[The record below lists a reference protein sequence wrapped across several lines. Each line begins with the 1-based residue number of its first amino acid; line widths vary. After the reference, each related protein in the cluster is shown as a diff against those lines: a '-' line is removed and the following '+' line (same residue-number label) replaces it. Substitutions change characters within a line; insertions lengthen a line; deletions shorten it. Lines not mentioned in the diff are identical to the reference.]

1 MYISSFCSS
10 CDGYSDS
17 QYEDMNGN
25 GGEHYN
31 FNRMAEDDYCKDI
44 NNSTNVAK
52 FGPGQA
58 WCLPKDYNQE
68 KTPFTCKLTI
78 IYSIFMHTYLHITRN
93 NSKAMRIYMND
104 EQCFFHSPSSNQ

>member
-1 MYISSFCSS
+1 MSWIEFMFFVFSS

-25 GGEHYN
+25 NVEHFN
-31 FNRMAEDDYCKDI
+31 FNRMAEDDYCKGID
-44 NNSTNVAK
+44 NSTNVAK

-68 KTPFTCKLTI
+68 KTPFTCKFSI
-78 IYSIFMHTYLHITRN
+78 IYYYIYLIRAYYKN
-93 NSKAMRIYMND
+93 
-104 EQCFFHSPSSNQ
+104 

>member
-1 MYISSFCSS
+1 MSWIEFMFFFVFSS

-17 QYEDMNGN
+17 QYEEMNGN
-25 GGEHYN
+25 NVEHFN

-68 KTPFTCKLTI
+68 KTPFTCKFFI
-78 IYSIFMHTYLHITRN
+78 ICHYICI
-93 NSKAMRIYMND
+93 
-104 EQCFFHSPSSNQ
+104 

>member
-1 MYISSFCSS
+1 MRALNILTNRITNALDHMSRYYFKSFVFFSS

-17 QYEDMNGN
+17 QYEEMNGN

-68 KTPFTCKLTI
+68 KTPFTCKIVAIL
-78 IYSIFMHTYLHITRN
+78 YDSN
-93 NSKAMRIYMND
+93 NIR
-104 EQCFFHSPSSNQ
+104 

>member
-1 MYISSFCSS
+1 MSWIEFMFFFVFSS

-17 QYEDMNGN
+17 QYEEMNGN
-25 GGEHYN
+25 NVEHFN

-68 KTPFTCKLTI
+68 KTPFTCKFFI
-78 IYSIFMHTYLHITRN
+78 IYYHKNLIR
-93 NSKAMRIYMND
+93 A
-104 EQCFFHSPSSNQ
+104 